1 MSLVDDI
8 VEKACQL
15 DACIAYPEP
24 DDERIVEA
32 AGEVAEKGIAEPI
45 LVGHSSD
52 LPADVPS
59 GVTVERIEESSRVPD
74 FAERYA
80 ERRDVSPKVAKRLL
94 RRPLIYASMMVER
107 GLADGMVA
115 GAAHTTANVLS
126 AAGLAIGYD
135 ERVSGPSSY
144 MIMLISRAG
153 EAEDLPLIFADCA
166 VNIDP
171 TPRELAEMVLLSGGQ
186 ARRLLNEVPRV
197 AMLSFSTAGSATHP
211 LVDKV
216 KEAVRLAQDMVE
228 DGYVEGEMQLD
239 AAVNPA
245 VAARKVG
252 PDSEVAGRA
261 NVLIFP
267 DLNAGNITYKA
278 TQYLGG
284 AQALGPMLQGFARP
298 VNDLSR
304 GASVDDIVLTTAVTV
319 IQAGG
324 NG

>member
-1 MSLVDDI
+1 MTIVDDFLA
-8 VEKACQL
+8 KARQL
-15 DACIAYPEP
+15 DVRIVYPEP
-24 DDERIVEA
+24 EDERIAEA
-32 AGEVAEKGIAEPI
+32 AARVAQEGIASPV
-45 LVGHSSD
+45 LVGRASE
-52 LPADVPS
+52 LPADLPSSVGIERMEDSTHVP
-59 GVTVERIEESSRVPD
+59 E

-80 ERRDVSPKVAKRLL
+80 ERRGVSEKVAKRLL

-135 ERVSGPSSY
+135 DRVSGPSSY
-144 MIMLISRAG
+144 MIMLIPGG
-153 EAEDLPLIFADCA
+153 EEHEDRVLIFADCA

-171 TPRELAEMVLLSGGQ
+171 TPQELAEIALLSADQ
-186 ARRLLNEVPRV
+186 ARRLLNVVPRV
-197 AMLSFSTAGSATHP
+197 AMLSFSTAGSASHE

-216 KEAVRLAQDMVE
+216 KQAVDLARGMVE
-228 DGYVEGEMQLD
+228 DGFVEGEMQLD
-239 AAVNPA
+239 AAVVPS
-245 VAARKVG
+245 VAEKKVAC
-252 PDSEVAGRA
+252 DSEVAGRA
-261 NVLIFP
+261 NVLVFP

-304 GASVDDIVLTTAVTV
+304 GASVDDIVLTTAVTA
-319 IQAGG
+319 IQTGG
-324 NG
+324 GQ